1 MTMNIL
7 KKLLIPVAITSVVSL
22 GLVGCTKK
30 GEKSAIEHSSKEK
43 ASKEHPSK
51 EHPSKEH
58 PSKEHPSSNE

>member
-1 MTMNIL
+1 MNIL

-51 EHPSKEH
+51 EHPS
-58 PSKEHPSSNE
+58 SNE